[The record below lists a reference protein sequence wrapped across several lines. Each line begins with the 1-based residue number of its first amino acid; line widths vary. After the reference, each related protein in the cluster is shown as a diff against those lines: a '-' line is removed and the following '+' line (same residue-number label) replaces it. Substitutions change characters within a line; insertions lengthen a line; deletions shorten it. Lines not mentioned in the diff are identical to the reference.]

1 VDDLADGGVGAAELI
16 VLVGLCT
23 RRGCPGADPMVR
35 GGAAKVVLPPMA
47 QRQNS
52 RSANRGGAVVLQV
65 MRVLFLDEC
74 NAHFIAVHAWTTV
87 DV

>member
-1 VDDLADGGVGAAELI
+1 LFWLASAQGEAAQVPTQWSGGVAAN
-16 VLVGLCT
+16 
-23 RRGCPGADPMVR
+23 
-35 GGAAKVVLPPMA
+35 VVLPPMA

-74 NAHFIAVHAWTTV
+74 NAHFIAVHPWATV